1 MATPQSAPP
10 SSPGSTI
17 DDPDISDDEQRQWN
31 AKARLANSSADQD
44 RTSPVEGSPPPT
56 REAGQESSLDPTTT
70 KSPRR
75 TDKSPRKSKGA
86 TGKTSFGWVNEGLQD
101 GNTEDEGSAMTGDD
115 SKKSRWALKKSDSR
129 RNSDVDVKRTSKTAT
144 TVGTRRQANGTIG
157 KCTASV
163 QSVLS
168 HCSDLMS
175 NSRDILPSSEG
186 ETNVEPLYRLLP
198 CTSSNGHGQT
208 V

>member
-31 AKARLANSSADQD
+31 NEARLANGRADQD
-44 RTSPVEGSPPPT
+44 RTSPLEGSSPPM
-56 REAGQESSLDPTTT
+56 REAGQESSIDPTTT

-75 TDKSPRKSKGA
+75 TDKSPGKSKG
-86 TGKTSFGWVNEGLQD
+86 TSGKPSFAWINEGPQD
-101 GNTEDEGSAMTGDD
+101 GNTEDEGSVMTGDD
-115 SKKSRWALKKSDSR
+115 SKKSRWVPKKSDSR

-157 KCTASV
+157 TSAS
-163 QSVLS
+163 
-168 HCSDLMS
+168 
-175 NSRDILPSSEG
+175 
-186 ETNVEPLYRLLP
+186 
-198 CTSSNGHGQT
+198 
-208 V
+208 